1 MRAPRTFV
9 VLLVLVASSKTAH
22 ARPGASHPSVRQA
35 HPWGFG
41 ASFSWL
47 STGVP
52 SFASI
57 GAAAERAFGRWFALE
72 AGAETGLTA
81 TAFDASGSQV
91 EPRLVGRLSARPTL
105 PLDRQER
112 NTLFI
117 SVGPQVLIGGA
128 YDRLAMAHTEAGY
141 HLRTWSGVSL
151 LAAAVVN
158 FALSERPPPIAPTDC
173 PAACDGPIAYGT
185 RSIGFRVALGT
196 DF

>member
-1 MRAPRTFV
+1 MRAPQTLA
-9 VLLVLVASSKTAH
+9 VLLVLAAAGKAVH
-22 ARPGASHPSVRQA
+22 ARGGASHLSVRQA

-57 GAAAERAFGRWFALE
+57 GAAAERAFGQWFALE
-72 AGAETGLTA
+72 AGAETGLAA
-81 TAFDASGSQV
+81 TTFDASGSQI
-91 EPRLVGRLSARPTL
+91 EPRLVARLSARPTL
-105 PLDRQER
+105 PLDPQER
-112 NTLFI
+112 ITLFM

-128 YDRLAMAHTEAGY
+128 YDGLVLAHTEAGY
-141 HLRTWSGVSL
+141 HLRTWSGVSF

-158 FALSERPPPIAPTDC
+158 FALSERPPAIAAADC
-173 PAACDGPIAYGT
+173 PSVCEGPIVYGT

>member
-1 MRAPRTFV
+1 MRAPRTFA
-9 VLLVLVASSKTAH
+9 VLLVLVATGKEAH
-22 ARPGASHPSVRQA
+22 ARAGASHLSVRQA

-57 GAAAERAFGRWFALE
+57 GASAERAFGRWFALE
-72 AGAETGLTA
+72 AGAETGLATTA
-81 TAFDASGSQV
+81 PDATGTQV
-91 EPRLVGRLSARPTL
+91 EPRLVARLSARPSL
-105 PLDRQER
+105 PLDPQER
-112 NTLFI
+112 ITLFI
-117 SVGPQVLIGGA
+117 SAGPQVLVGGA
-128 YDRLAMAHTEAGY
+128 YDRLVLAHTEAGY

-158 FALSERPPPIAPTDC
+158 FALSERPPAIAPTDC
-173 PAACDGPIAYGT
+173 PSICDGAIVYGT

>member
-1 MRAPRTFV
+1 MRAPGILA
-9 VLLVLVASSKTAH
+9 VLLVLAATGKAAH
-22 ARPGASHPSVRQA
+22 ARAAASHLSVRQA

-57 GAAAERAFGRWFALE
+57 GVAGERAFGRWFALE
-72 AGAETGLTA
+72 AGAETGLVAAAPDA
-81 TAFDASGSQV
+81 TGTQV
-91 EPRLVGRLSARPTL
+91 EPHLVARLGARPTL

-117 SVGPQVLIGGA
+117 SIGPQVLVGGA
-128 YDRLAMAHTEAGY
+128 YDRLTLAHTEAGY
-141 HLRTWSGVSL
+141 HLRTWSGVSF

-158 FALSERPPPIAPTDC
+158 FALTERPAAVAPADC
-173 PAACDGPIAYGT
+173 PAVCEGPIVYGT

>member
-1 MRAPRTFV
+1 MRAPAIFA
-9 VLLVLVASSKTAH
+9 VLLVLAATGKQAH
-22 ARPGASHPSVRQA
+22 ARAGASQLSVRQA

-57 GAAAERAFGRWFALE
+57 GVAGERAFGRWFAIE
-72 AGAETGLTA
+72 AGAETGLALTA
-81 TAFDASGSQV
+81 PDATGTQV
-91 EPRLVGRLSARPTL
+91 EPQVVARLSARPTL
-105 PLDRQER
+105 PLDPQER
-112 NTLFI
+112 ITLFI
-117 SVGPQVLIGGA
+117 SIGPQVLVGGA
-128 YDRLAMAHTEAGY
+128 YDRLVLAHTEAGY
-141 HLRTWSGVSL
+141 HLRTWSGVSF

-158 FALSERPPPIAPTDC
+158 FALSERPATAPAEC
-173 PAACDGPIAYGT
+173 PAVCDGQIVYGT

>member
-1 MRAPRTFV
+1 MRAPGTFA
-9 VLLVLVASSKTAH
+9 VLLVLVATGKAAH
-22 ARPGASHPSVRQA
+22 AQAGASHLSVRQA

-57 GAAAERAFGRWFALE
+57 GASAERAFGRWFALE
-72 AGAETGLTA
+72 AGAETGLAA
-81 TAFDASGSQV
+81 TTPDATGTQV
-91 EPRLVGRLSARPTL
+91 EPRLVARLSARPSV
-105 PLDRQER
+105 PLDPQER
-112 NTLFI
+112 ISLFI
-117 SVGPQVLIGGA
+117 SVGPQVLVGGA
-128 YDRLAMAHTEAGY
+128 YDRLVLAHTEAGY
-141 HLRTWSGVSL
+141 HVRTWSGVSL

-158 FALSERPPPIAPTDC
+158 FALSERPAAVAPADC
-173 PAACDGPIAYGT
+173 PSICEGPIVYGT